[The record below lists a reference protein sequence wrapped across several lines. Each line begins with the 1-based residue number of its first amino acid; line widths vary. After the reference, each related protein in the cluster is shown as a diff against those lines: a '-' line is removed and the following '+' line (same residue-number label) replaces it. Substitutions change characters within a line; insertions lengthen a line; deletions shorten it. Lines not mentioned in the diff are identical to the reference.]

1 MSPRYE
7 YVWGFFIMSLVPVDL
22 LRTNYVLIERAQDEP
37 CGQRLYHF
45 STALLLIDV
54 VHYITIALPCI
65 KSIQN
70 AAKMNAKDK
79 QALAISA
86 GFYI

>member
-1 MSPRYE
+1 KQS
-7 YVWGFFIMSLVPVDL
+7 V
-22 LRTNYVLIERAQDEP
+22 ERAQDEP

-45 STALLLIDV
+45 STALSLIDV
-54 VHYITIALPCI
+54 AHHIAIALPCI

-79 QALAISA
+79 QAL
-86 GFYI
+86 GLTL